1 MNLQERK
8 EILVRLGKSIL
19 SPEEDLDVAVQRAS
33 EENGWFTTEFIR
45 LSLTNIATQY
55 LSEESLQ
62 TLIKQYAIPEENER
76 PKKVG
81 IVMAGNIPA
90 VGFHDLLCTFLAG
103 HHAYCKL
110 SSKDQVLI
118 KFMVK
123 KLVEW
128 APAAETYF
136 VFAEMLKGCDA
147 YIATGSNN
155 SSQYFAH
162 YFSKYPHIIRR
173 NRTSVAVLTGNE
185 TTEEL
190 EKLAD
195 DVYQFFGLGCRNVT
209 QV

>member
-19 SPEEDLDVAVQRAS
+19 SPEEDLEAAVRRAS
-33 EENGWFTTEFIR
+33 QENGWFTTEFIE

-62 TLIKQYAIPEENER
+62 TLIDHYGIPEENES

-103 HHAYCKL
+103 HYAHCKL
-110 SSKDQVLI
+110 SSKDSVLI

-123 KLVEW
+123 KMVEW
-128 APAAETYF
+128 APAAEPYF
-136 VFAEMLKGCDA
+136 VFAEMLKGYDA

-155 SSQYFAH
+155 SSQYFTH

-173 NRTSVAVLTGNE
+173 NRTSVALLTGDE
-185 TTEEL
+185 KTEEL
-190 EKLAD
+190 LAKKE
-195 DVYQFFGLGCRNVT
+195 RMHM
-209 QV
+209 